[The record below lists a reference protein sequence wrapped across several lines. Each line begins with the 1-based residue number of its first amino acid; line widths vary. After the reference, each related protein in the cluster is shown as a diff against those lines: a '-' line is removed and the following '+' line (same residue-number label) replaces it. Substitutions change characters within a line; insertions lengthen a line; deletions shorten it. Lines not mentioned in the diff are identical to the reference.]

1 MPTISLIV
9 PASRTEKY
17 RRAPV
22 RTQSRITALAL
33 PLQTHWRHIEAHWGK
48 NTLESIKTHSN
59 TLNLTAHWG
68 LRRLLQC
75 APNVPYS
82 QCA

>member
-22 RTQSRITALAL
+22 RTQSRIPALL
-33 PLQTHWRHIEAHWGK
+33 
-48 NTLESIKTHSN
+48 
-59 TLNLTAHWG
+59 
-68 LRRLLQC
+68 LRVDPAQ
-75 APNVPYS
+75 VQYS
-82 QCA
+82 SVS